1 MSLRLVGSVR
11 VQPCPACKG
20 IGSVLLDDTY
30 GVRSGQWVRNGRVP
44 CPACKGK
51 KTAEAKANAPK
62 VR

>member
-20 IGSVLLDDTY
+20 
-30 GVRSGQWVRNGRVP
+30 
-44 CPACKGK
+44 K
-51 KTAEAKANAPK
+51 KTEEAKANAPK